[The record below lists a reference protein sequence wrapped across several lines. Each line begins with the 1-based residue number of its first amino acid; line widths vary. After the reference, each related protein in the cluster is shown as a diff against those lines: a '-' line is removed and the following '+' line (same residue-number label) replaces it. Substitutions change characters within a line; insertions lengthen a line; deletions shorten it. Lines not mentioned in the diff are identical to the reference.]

1 MTIKMRMIIGIAGAV
16 LFLLVSNLVTQLLI
30 NQTNHTI
37 NQIIHVNGVKI
48 SLLHDLKG
56 ASDERAILQ
65 RSIVLETEPEK
76 IKLVR
81 DQLTDNTKQIA
92 SIFTEIESTKLDPE
106 EAAFYESLRAN
117 VVGANAVFGS
127 FMLAVDEEFLE
138 EAVDI
143 LLNAFQARYSE
154 FTDIIHGWQAYEEQ
168 QNTLAITSLGREQ
181 GQAEYM
187 IWSWLAISI
196 LLFSIFGYFLARSIL
211 RPIDAVVKT
220 ATTIGQTGDLSH
232 RIPVASKDEL
242 GLASLEL
249 NTLFEQMNGAIND
262 VISVMNNVAGGQF
275 NKRVEAGEKGQFLE
289 LKEGVNQS
297 VEQVKSIVQAM
308 EQTASNFR
316 SGNLHVANDESLKL
330 QGAFADM
337 MYDLDR
343 SAVQMKTTVDSIS
356 ETLKSLSLGDFSVR
370 SEVEARGDFIPLKE
384 SINQTLN
391 DLENFVNEV
400 ANVQSKISE
409 GDLTHAVHGMF
420 KGKMAVLKDAMNS
433 SVSNT
438 LTMVGKVGAIAG
450 YVATGAEGL
459 AKGNETISERILQ
472 QAAALEETSATME
485 EMTST
490 VRQNADN
497 AKQANQMTQE
507 AQGQLSTGLTTMEEA
522 LSSMNEMSMANQKI
536 HDIISIIDSIAFQ
549 TNLLALNAAVEAAR
563 AGEHGRGFAVVAG
576 EVRNLAGKS
585 AEAAGEIKGL
595 IENSV
600 KISEN
605 SGRFVQQTGDVM
617 GELSTTMTTV
627 GGMVSEISE
636 ASNEQARGIEQI
648 NQAITSMDEM
658 TQKNA
663 AVVQQSAGSSGKL
676 LDDAQLLTKE
686 ISNFII
692 DDATTRRMHKMIRS
706 PEGSQFEKMIEAHT
720 AWKSKIR
727 AFVEGM
733 DIGVT
738 YEAATDHTAC
748 VLGKWYYGEGQKYM
762 NLPLMKTLGDE
773 HMEMHQAIKR
783 VMDAKALK
791 DCEMVHKELAV
802 VDAQSTKVVNTLY
815 EMIDQIEM

>member
-1 MTIKMRMIIGIAGAV
+1 MTIKMRMIIGIVGAV

-30 NQTNHTI
+30 NQTNSTI
-37 NQIIHVNGVKI
+37 HQIIHVNGVKI
-48 SLLHDLKG
+48 SLLHDLKS
-56 ASDERAILQ
+56 ASDERAIFQ
-65 RSIVLETEPEK
+65 RSIVLETEPER
-76 IKLVR
+76 IKSVR
-81 DQLTDNTKQIA
+81 AQLTDNTQYIA
-92 SIFTEIESTKLDPE
+92 GIFAEIEKTALDPK
-106 EAAFYESLRAN
+106 EAEFYDSLITN

-143 LLNAFQARYSE
+143 LLNAFQVRYAE
-154 FTDIIHGWQAYEEQ
+154 FTDIIFQWQAYEEE
-168 QNTLAITSLGREQ
+168 QNSRAIASLAKEQ
-181 GQAEYM
+181 SQAEYM

-232 RIPVASKDEL
+232 RIPVTSKDEL
-242 GLASLEL
+242 GQASVEL
-249 NTLFEQMNGAIND
+249 NKLFEQMNGAIND
-262 VISVMNNVAGGQF
+262 VIGVMNNVACGKF
-275 NKRVEAGEKGQFLE
+275 DKRVEVGDKGQFLE
-289 LKEGVNQS
+289 LKDDVNQS
-297 VEQVKSIVQAM
+297 VEQVKFIVQVM
-308 EQTASNFR
+308 ELTASNFR
-316 SGNLHVANDESLKL
+316 SGRLDVAKDESLQL

-343 SAVQMKTTVDSIS
+343 SAIQMKATVDSIS
-356 ETLKSLSLGDFSVR
+356 QTLKSLSFGDFSVR
-370 SEVEARGDFIPLKE
+370 SDVEARGDFIPLKE

-400 ANVQSKISE
+400 SNVQSKISE
-409 GDLTHAVHGMF
+409 GDLTHNVKGVYR
-420 KGKMAVLKDAMNS
+420 GKMAVLKDAMNS

-438 LTMVGKVGAIAG
+438 LTMVGKVGAIAS
-450 YVATGAEGL
+450 YVSKGAEEL
-459 AKGNETISERILQ
+459 AHGNETISERILQ

-490 VRQNADN
+490 VRQNAEN

-507 AQGQLSTGLTTMEEA
+507 AQGQLSNGLTTMEEA
-522 LSSMNEMSMANQKI
+522 LSSMTEMSAANQKI

-576 EVRNLAGKS
+576 EVRSLAGKS

-605 SGRFVQQTGDVM
+605 SGRFVKQTGDVM
-617 GELSTTMTTV
+617 GALSTTMTTV

-636 ASNEQARGIEQI
+636 ASSEQARGIEQI
-648 NQAITSMDEM
+648 NQAISSMDEM

-663 AVVQQSAGSSGKL
+663 AVVQESTSSSTEL
-676 LDDAQLLTKE
+676 LSDAQMLTRE
-686 ISNFII
+686 ISNFTI
-692 DDATTRRMHKMIRS
+692 DEETTRRMHKMVRS
-706 PEGSQFEKMIEAHT
+706 EEGVDFKEMIEAHR

-733 DIGVT
+733 DIGVS

-748 VLGKWYYGEGQKYM
+748 ILGKWYYSEGQEYM
-762 NLPLMKTLGDE
+762 HLPQMETLGDE

-783 VMDAKALK
+783 VMDAKAL
-791 DCEMVHKELAV
+791 DDLEMVDKELAF
-802 VDAQSTKVVNTLY
+802 VDKQSEKVVSILY
-815 EMIDQIEM
+815 ELIDEV

>member
-154 FTDIIHGWQAYEEQ
+154 FTDIIHEWQAYEEQ
-168 QNTLAITSLGREQ
+168 QNTLAIASLGREQ

-343 SAVQMKTTVDSIS
+343 SAVQMKATVDSIS

-384 SINQTLN
+384 SINHTLN

-791 DCEMVHKELAV
+791 DCEMVRKELAV